1 MKDLSKIYLLA
12 FLVFADLAAFA
23 SPGDDTGDGG
33 LGGDDNTP
41 ATPVNTYLIFVI
53 VFGLVLAFYSLKKNN
68 KQIKG

>member
-23 SPGDDTGDGG
+23 SPGDDTGDGD
-33 LGGDDNTP
+33 LGGGDPP